1 MELRQL
7 GRTGIDVSVVG
18 LGTVTWGRLA
28 GLNYAVPASLPD
40 ERRLADLL
48 DTAEA
53 LGINLIDT
61 APAYGE
67 SEIRLG
73 ALLTG
78 RRDRWRIA
86 TKAGEAF
93 DGARSHFDFSR
104 AAMLSSVTRSLRRLK
119 TDHVDLVCIHS
130 DGRDE
135 GEAKFGRAVDALYR
149 LKAQGRIGAV
159 GFSAKTESGA
169 DWAAVRCDVV
179 MLTLNQTDR
188 SMIPVLEQARRHQ
201 AAVLAKKPL
210 AQGRL
215 PAEALR
221 FVVDQPAVSAAIV
234 GTGDS
239 EHLAAAAAAVA
250 QRADTQPGML
260 KPA

>member
-159 GFSAKTESGA
+159 GFSAKTRSGA

-201 AAVLAKKPL
+201 AAVLAKKRRSRKAGCPRKLFASSSISPPSRRPSSERAMRSIWRPPL
-210 AQGRL
+210 QPSLNGRIRS
-215 PAEALR
+215 PEC
-221 FVVDQPAVSAAIV
+221 
-234 GTGDS
+234 
-239 EHLAAAAAAVA
+239 
-250 QRADTQPGML
+250 
-260 KPA
+260 